1 MSNAGE
7 TRQIMTVLLED
18 YFQVG
23 AFRRIIQRGQWYRF
37 ERRLER
43 TTELTLDLLRHHDT
57 VATFFVFGWVAD
69 TVPELIRQVAE
80 AGHEI
85 ANRGF
90 YPRDIGQM
98 TPEEFR
104 DDLNRAHETLERAAG
119 HKVHGYRAPRLWTS
133 PTHHWALDILAQSG
147 YHYDSSVAPLFR
159 GFRAEPW
166 RRFIHTE
173 ERGRGRLTEIPLS
186 SVRWLGLDLPVAG
199 GNYFRQLPR
208 WLVDRAV
215 ESWHSHHHAPFV
227 SYFQTW
233 ELDPDQPKISAAP
246 WLQRVRQY
254 RHLDRMAETVSAM
267 LQRYPSTSIANY
279 LDLSL
284 TNTSESADAESTEAP
299 VAVAEQR
306 AVAIPAS
313 DRTPVTVVIPCFNEE
328 LVLPYLAN
336 TLDSVETQLADAYDL
351 SFVFVNDCSTD
362 DTKAALTAWESRA
375 PNVRVVHHHK
385 NRGVAQA
392 IKSGLEVAETEISC
406 SIDCDCTYDP
416 HELVAMIPLL
426 THDVDLVVASP
437 YHPDGGVRNVPSWRL
452 ALSRGLSALYR
463 LVLHHKLHTYTS
475 CFRVYRRSATIYHPI
490 QRPGFLG
497 VAELLGRMD
506 LAGSRIVEYP
516 TTLEVRILGR
526 SKMRVIRTV
535 WGQLRLLGALA
546 WQRVWSRRRPL
557 PVPSVAEPPNARP
570 HVQ

>member
-1 MSNAGE
+1 
-7 TRQIMTVLLED
+7 MTVLMED

-23 AFRRIIQRGQWYRF
+23 AFRRIIQQGQWYRF

-43 TTELTLDLLRHHDT
+43 STELTLDLLRHHDT

-85 ANRGF
+85 ANRGY

-104 DDLNRAHETLERAAG
+104 DDLSRAHEALERAAG
-119 HKVHGYRAPRLWTS
+119 HKIYGYRAPRLWTS
-133 PTHHWALDILAQSG
+133 PTHLWALDILAQSG
-147 YHYDSSVAPLFR
+147 YRYDSSIAPLLR

-173 ERGRGRLTEIPLS
+173 ERAGGRLTELPLS

-215 ESWHSHHHAPFV
+215 ESWHRHHHAPFV

-246 WLQRVRQY
+246 WIQRVRQY
-254 RHLDRMAETVSAM
+254 RHLDRMAETISAM
-267 LQRYPSTSIANY
+267 LQRYPSSSIADY
-279 LDLSL
+279 LDLPL
-284 TNTSESADAESTEAP
+284 TGVSGAPEAVPSVP
-299 VAVAEQR
+299 VVPDVAQR
-306 AVAIPAS
+306 AVAVPAS
-313 DRTPVTVVIPCFNEE
+313 ARTPVTVVIPCFNEE

-336 TLDSVETQLADAYDL
+336 TLESVEAQLAGAYEL
-351 SFVFVNDCSTD
+351 SFVFVNDGSTD
-362 DTKAALTAWESRA
+362 GTRAALTAWETKA
-375 PNVRVVHHHK
+375 TNVRVVHHHK

-392 IKSGLEVAETEISC
+392 IMSGLEVSESEISC

-416 HELVAMIPLL
+416 HELMAMIPLL
-426 THDVDLVVASP
+426 TLDVDLVVASP
-437 YHPDGGVRNVPSWRL
+437 YHPEGGVRNVPPWRL
-452 ALSRGLSALYR
+452 ALSRGLSAMYR

-475 CFRVYRRSATIYHPI
+475 CFRVYRRSAALRHPI

-497 VAELLGRMD
+497 IAELLGRMD

-526 SKMRVIRTV
+526 SKMRILRTV
-535 WGQLRLLGALA
+535 LGQLLLLAALA
-546 WQRVWSRRRPL
+546 WQRLWSRHQPRP
-557 PVPSVAEPPNARP
+557 VTSVAERQPGVRP
-570 HVQ
+570 HVN